1 MKSPRTSTI
10 LAGVLSLLFAIP
22 ALGQITTSIEFET
35 TFPFYAGGAK
45 MPAGAYRVTQPD
57 SSESMLLVE
66 NSSGSHSAFVEF
78 NSTSSENPHAQSDVT
93 FNKYGK
99 TDFLNLLWVQGQN
112 SGMQIVPT
120 KAEQMAAKAAA
131 PVRHSV
137 SAKNGG

>member
-1 MKSPRTSTI
+1 
-10 LAGVLSLLFAIP
+10 
-22 ALGQITTSIEFET
+22 
-35 TFPFYAGGAK
+35 
-45 MPAGAYRVTQPD
+45 
-57 SSESMLLVE
+57 MLLVE